1 MEHMDMK
8 PFSRIPYDDA
18 RNIRFILFDID
29 DTVTNGGKL
38 TDEAYGAM
46 WNLHRAGYALVPVT
60 GRPAGW
66 CDLIVR
72 QWPVQAVI
80 CENGAFTLWRDGENA
95 IRTLVHPNAEKDP
108 APALERLKR
117 AVFDAVPDARLA
129 RDQFCRAYDVAFDFA
144 EDAPRLPDA
153 TVAAI
158 MRICRE
164 QGAVCKLSSIHVNAW
179 YGTYDK
185 LSMAKLYFDSIA
197 LADDMKTRVLFFGD
211 SPNDEPMF
219 SFFPNACG
227 VENVLDFADRM
238 HCLPTYITQGR
249 GGRGFAL
256 AARMLIE
263 KTGGCDD
270 SLV

>member
-1 MEHMDMK
+1 MDMN
-8 PFSRIPYDDA
+8 PFSQIPPEAA
-18 RNIRFILFDID
+18 RDIRFILFDID

-38 TDEAYGAM
+38 TDEAYCAM
-46 WNLHRAGYALVPVT
+46 WDLFRAGYALVPVT

-66 CDLIVR
+66 CDMIVR
-72 QWPVQAVI
+72 QWPVRAVV
-80 CENGAFTLWRDGENA
+80 CENGAFALYRDEKNV
-95 IRTLVHPNAEKDP
+95 IRTLVHPNAAKDP

-117 AVFDAVPDARLA
+117 AVLDAIPGARLA

-144 EDAPRLPDA
+144 EDEPRLPDE

-185 LSMAKLYFDSIA
+185 LSMVKLYFERVEG
-197 LADDMKTRVLFFGD
+197 LDDAKKRVLFLGD

-227 VENVLDFADRM
+227 VENILDFAGRM
-238 HCLPTYITQGR
+238 DFLPTYIIQGR

-256 AARMLIE
+256 AARTLIE
-263 KTGGCDD
+263 KTGG
-270 SLV
+270 